1 MKKTEYNFCMKE
13 FKPAVIGVSALV
25 VVLVAWA
32 VWHCV
37 QRPNRPMHLSLAAA
51 TAAVPSGPPI
61 AVKAKMTHP
70 YWGNC
75 NKCHVTIDAGT
86 PVSKVMTGPPIA
98 VKAKMTHAYWGNC
111 LMCHKVIGGF
121 QAQPQPQ
128 AKAAALN
135 QFNAL
140 SLGLK
145 TESVTA
151 ASMRQLGLANED
163 GALILEV
170 APNSLAAQGGL
181 QAGDEIVRVGKTR
194 VESKPA
200 LDGAIK
206 GADPG
211 SQVKVT
217 LYRGKKKMSAFIM
230 LPQDTAQNVTA
241 AAVNMPMTP
250 NQIETQT
257 EQLGVPKTQQSVP
270 NALQGQRRPAATPN
284 IPMTQNQ
291 IETQAEQLGVPKTQQ
306 SVQNAQQ
313 RPVRPVANINYGKV
327 AVASAGPGLGYQVYP
342 QFGASP
348 YFVIIDSAQNT
359 YRTVANPGAVTAGGR
374 GVQTGQ
380 YLVDLGVSNVVAG
393 SFSSNALQGLR
404 TLRVTSYAGV
414 TGTVQDALAAFTTR
428 RLVPVSA
435 NPANIQAASPQAL
448 ASPGVTRQPNQVIF

>member
-25 VVLVAWA
+25 VVLIAWA

-37 QRPNRPMHLSLAAA
+37 QRPNRAMHLSLAAA

-75 NKCHVTIDAGT
+75 NKCHVTIDAGM
-86 PVSKVMTGPPIA
+86 PVSKVMTGPPID
-98 VKAKMTHAYWGNC
+98 VKTKMTHAYWGNC

-135 QFNAL
+135 QFNAQ

-145 TESVTA
+145 AESVTA
-151 ASMRQLGLANED
+151 ASMRQMGLANED

-170 APNSLAAQGGL
+170 APNSAAAQAGL
-181 QAGDEIVRVGKTR
+181 QAGDEIVRIDKAR
-194 VESKPA
+194 VETKPA
-200 LDGAIK
+200 LDNAIQK
-206 GADPG
+206 ADPG
-211 SQVKVT
+211 SQVKIT
-217 LYRGKKKMSAFIM
+217 LYRGKKKMSAFVM
-230 LPQDTAQNVTA
+230 LPQETVQNVTA
-241 AAVNMPMTP
+241 AAANIPMTQ
-250 NQIETQT
+250 NQIETQA
-257 EQLGVPKTQQSVP
+257 EQLGVPKTQQSVQ
-270 NALQGQRRPAATPN
+270 NALQRQGRPGANTN

-313 RPVRPVANINYGKV
+313 QQVRPVANINYGKV
-327 AVASAGPGLGYQVYP
+327 AVASAGPGLGYQIYP

-348 YFVIIDSAQNT
+348 YFIIFDSAQNT
-359 YRTVANPGAVTAGGR
+359 YRSVANPGVASAGGR

-414 TGTVQDALAAFTTR
+414 TGTVQDALAAFTSR
-428 RLVPVSA
+428 RLVPVNT
-435 NPANIQAASPQAL
+435 NPPNIQAAPPQAL
-448 ASPGVTRQPNQVIF
+448 ASPRGARQPNQVIF

>member
-25 VVLVAWA
+25 VVLIAWA

-37 QRPNRPMHLSLAAA
+37 QRPNRAMHLSLAAA

-75 NKCHVTIDAGT
+75 NKCHVTIDAGI

-111 LMCHKVIGGF
+111 MMCHKVIGGF

-135 QFNAL
+135 QFNAQ

-145 TESVTA
+145 AESVTA

-170 APNSLAAQGGL
+170 APNSAAAQGGL
-181 QAGDEIVRVGKTR
+181 QAGDEIIRVDKTR
-194 VESKPA
+194 VESKPI
-200 LDGAIK
+200 LDSAIQ
-206 GADPG
+206 GVDPG

-217 LYRGKKKMSAFIM
+217 LYRGKKKMSVFVV
-230 LPQDTAQNVTA
+230 LPKETAQNVTA
-241 AAVNMPMTP
+241 AAANIPMVQ
-250 NQIETQT
+250 NQ
-257 EQLGVPKTQQSVP
+257 
-270 NALQGQRRPAATPN
+270 
-284 IPMTQNQ
+284 PMTQNQ
-291 IETQAEQLGVPKTQQ
+291 VETQAEQLGVPKTRQN
-306 SVQNAQQ
+306 VQNAQQ
-313 RPVRPVANINYGKV
+313 QQARPVANINYGKV

-348 YFVIIDSAQNT
+348 YFIIFDSAQNT
-359 YRTVANPGAVTAGGR
+359 YRSVANPGAATAGGR

-428 RLVPVSA
+428 RLVPVSS
-435 NPANIQAASPQAL
+435 NPPNIQAAPPQAL
-448 ASPGVTRQPNQVIF
+448 ASPRVAGQPNQVIF